1 VLAGFFALAQT
12 RRTFRKPRCPKAKMA
27 RPLFVRLPLP
37 MSSLVQRL
45 RPLALFGVSGC
56 LALLVDMGV
65 LYLCRPALGDYGGR
79 AVSFWAAATFTW
91 WFNRTLTFGSD
102 AASQNTTAHSSA
114 QLGIWAEYGA
124 YLSSMLVGGVV
135 NYGAYA
141 ASVHWV
147 DAVRAQPAWGVA
159 IGSLCGLTLNFLSAR
174 RILQRP

>member
-1 VLAGFFALAQT
+1 MPSLA
-12 RRTFRKPRCPKAKMA
+12 
-27 RPLFVRLPLP
+27 
-37 MSSLVQRL
+37 QRL
-45 RPLALFGVSGC
+45 RPLALFGASGC

-79 AVSFWAAATFTW
+79 VVSFWAAATFTW
-91 WFNRTLTFGSD
+91 WFNRTFTFGAGTPAAVEPQD
-102 AASQNTTAHSSA
+102 ATHPSPQR
-114 QLGIWAEYGA
+114 LGIWAEYGA

-159 IGSLCGLTLNFLSAR
+159 IGSLTGLTINFLSAR
-174 RILQRP
+174 RILRGR